1 MSILNYRIGD
11 KVSLGLDDFT
21 RLSQAFFA
29 EIERKYP

>member
-1 MSILNYRIGD
+1 MSVLNYQIGD
-11 KVSLGLDDFT
+11 KVSLSVDDFT

>member
-11 KVSLGLDDFT
+11 KVSLSLDDFT

-29 EIERKYP
+29 EIEHKYP